1 LIRTFTKARRKA
13 NIKDFVF
20 HELRHTS
27 TTSMAETGASII
39 AVKEILG
46 HADIK
51 TAMKYFQPDKS
62 LH

>member
-1 LIRTFTKARRKA
+1 
-13 NIKDFVF
+13 
-20 HELRHTS
+20 
-27 TTSMAETGASII
+27 MAETGASII